1 MRAEALSGND
11 PNHLAMDG
19 AGARYL
25 LSGGLVVDGTGAKP
39 EPDNVLIRDGKIESI
54 GPVSPLGVEEIDCTG
69 KVVAPGFIDAHSHM
83 DFFSASDNPHHFDS
97 FAAQGVTTFVAGNCG
112 FSPFGFVPTSAH
124 RDLIESSLFKAGR
137 RSFDWSSFTE
147 YRAVLEEVGLTQNF
161 LHFVGHGAAR
171 TSLSGFAARALSP
184 DEYEQM
190 LGLLDD
196 AMTEGAAGVSL
207 GLQYKPGVFAK
218 VDELDEVARLVKGHD
233 KLLSVHAKAYSS
245 FSGTYPMI
253 PFGRPHNLKAI
264 EDMLALARRTGVR
277 LQFSHLIFVGTQA
290 WKTLDQALG
299 LFDEAIADG
308 VDVKFDMF
316 PYSCGA
322 TLLNTLLP
330 EWFMARMPDSL
341 HELGARARLRLE
353 ATVGFRLAG
362 FGYPQIQITNA
373 CCPEFDPYNGMFLP
387 EIASRVAKSPFEVLL
402 DILDKSHAE
411 ARVLFHDYYN
421 EEIIDRLMQHP
432 ASIFATDS
440 WPEPGGHQNPA
451 AYGTFPRF
459 LRNARERKT
468 LSLQAAVHKMTGAAA
483 DRFRLAA
490 RGCLKEGHAADV
502 VVFDWDEIRDRPG
515 QAGSGSPTGI
525 EHVFVNGS
533 PVFSFGKVC
542 AKRGV
547 GRVLLS

>member
-1 MRAEALSGND
+1 
-11 PNHLAMDG
+11 MDV
-19 AGARYL
+19 AGTRYL
-25 LSGGLVVDGTGAKP
+25 LSGGLVVDGTGAEP
-39 EPDNVLIRDGKIESI
+39 EPGDVLMQDGKIEAI
-54 GPVSPLGVEEIDCTG
+54 GPVSPLGAEVIDCAG

-83 DFFSASDNPHHFDS
+83 DFFSASDDPHHFDS

-137 RSFDWSSFTE
+137 RSFDWSSFSE
-147 YRAVLEEVGLTQNF
+147 YRAVLEELGLTQNF
-161 LHFVGHGAAR
+161 VHFVGHGAAR
-171 TSLSGFAARALSP
+171 TSLSGFTARALSP
-184 DEYEQM
+184 AEHEQM

-196 AMTEGAAGVSL
+196 AMAEGAAGVSL

-218 VDELDEVARLVKGHD
+218 ADELDEVARLVKGHD

-264 EDMLALARRTGVR
+264 EDILDLARRTGVR
-277 LQFSHLIFVGTQA
+277 LQFSHLIFAGTQA
-290 WKTLDQALG
+290 WKTVDRALG
-299 LFDEAIADG
+299 LFDEAIAEG

-341 HELGARARLRLE
+341 HEPGARARLRLE

-362 FGYPQIQITNA
+362 FGYAQIQITNA
-373 CCPEFDPYNGMFLP
+373 SCPEYDPYNGMFLP
-387 EIASRVAKSPFEVLL
+387 EIASRVAKAPFEVLL

-411 ARVLFHDYYN
+411 ARVLFHHYYN

-451 AYGTFPRF
+451 AYGSFPRF

-483 DRFRLAA
+483 DRFRLAE
-490 RGCLKEGHAADV
+490 RGRLKEGHAADV

-515 QAGSGSPTGI
+515 EAGSGSPAGI
-525 EHVFVNGS
+525 EHVFVNGL
-533 PVFSFGKVC
+533 PVFSFGRVC

>member
-1 MRAEALSGND
+1 MQHTG
-11 PNHLAMDG
+11 PG
-19 AGARYL
+19 YL
-25 LSGGLVVDGTGAKP
+25 LSRGLVVDGTGASP
-39 EPDNVLIRDGKIESI
+39 RPGSLLIIDGKIEAI
-54 GPVSPLGVEEIDCTG
+54 GAVSPIGVEEIDCTG
-69 KVVAPGFIDAHSHM
+69 KVIAPGFIDAHSHM
-83 DFFSASDNPHHFDS
+83 DFFSASDDPHHFDS
-97 FAAQGVTTFVAGNCG
+97 FVAQGVTTFVAGNCG
-112 FSPFGFVPTSAH
+112 FSPFGFVPSSPH
-124 RDLIESSLFKAGR
+124 RHLIESSLFKAGR
-137 RSFDWSSFTE
+137 NSLDWNSFTE
-147 YRAVLEEVGLTQNF
+147 YRAVLEELGLTQNF
-161 LHFVGHGAAR
+161 LHFVGHGAVR
-171 TSLSGFAARALSP
+171 TSLSGFEARALSP

-196 AMTEGAAGVSL
+196 AMTQGAAGVSL

-218 VDELDEVARLVKGHD
+218 MDELDEVARLVKGHD

-245 FSGTYPMI
+245 FSGTYPMV

-277 LQFSHLIFVGTQA
+277 LQFSHLIFAGSQA
-290 WKTLDQALG
+290 WKTVDAAVG
-299 LFDEAIADG
+299 LFDEAIAEG
-308 VDVKFDMF
+308 VDVKFDMY

-341 HELGARARLRLE
+341 HELGSRARLRLE

-373 CCPEFDPYNGMFLP
+373 CCSEYELYNGMYLP
-387 EIASRVAKSPFEVLL
+387 DIASRVARSPFEVLI

-421 EEIIDRLMQHP
+421 EEIIDRLMRHP
-432 ASIFATDS
+432 AAIFASDS

-459 LRNARERKT
+459 LCNARERRS
-468 LSLQAAVHKMTGAAA
+468 LSLETAVHKMTGAAA
-483 DRFRLAA
+483 NRFRLPE
-490 RGCLKEGHAADV
+490 RGCLKEGYAADV
-502 VVFDWDEIRDRPG
+502 VVFDRDEVRDRPG
-515 QAGSGSPTGI
+515 EAGTGAPAGI

-547 GRVLLS
+547 GRFLLS